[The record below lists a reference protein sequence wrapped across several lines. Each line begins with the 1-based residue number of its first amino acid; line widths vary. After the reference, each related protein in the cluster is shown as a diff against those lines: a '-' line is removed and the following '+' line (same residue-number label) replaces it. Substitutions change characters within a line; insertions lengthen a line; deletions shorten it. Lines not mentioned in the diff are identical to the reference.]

1 MKLHE
6 LKTLRT
12 RKVQRIGRSGKRG
25 SYSGRGVKGQRSR
38 SGHRIR
44 PAERDLILKLPKIRG
59 FRNKP
64 KDEIPAIFNLGTI
77 AAKFGDQAK
86 NEAKSGAFVIDRT
99 LLQSAKLIKKDYKGI
114 IKILGTGEIAF
125 PVAVKGIRVSTGA
138 RTKIEKAGGGV
149 TDVK

>member
-6 LKTLRT
+6 LKTLKT
-12 RKVQRIGRSGKRG
+12 RKTQRIGRSGKRG

-44 PAERDLILKLPKIRG
+44 PAERDIILKIPKMRG

-64 KDEIPAIFNLGTI
+64 KADIPEAFNLGELSKKLAVL
-77 AAKFGDQAK
+77 AAAGGTAPLVVNHELFRK
-86 NEAKSGAFVIDRT
+86 
-99 LLQSAKLIKKDYKGI
+99 AKLVRKDYKRP

-125 PVAVKGIRVSTGA
+125 PIAVHGFEVSQSA
-138 RTKIEKAGGGV
+138 RIKIEKAGGKV
-149 TDVK
+149 A

>member
-1 MKLHE
+1 MKLHQ
-6 LKTLRT
+6 LSTLRT

-64 KDEIPAIFNLGTI
+64 KDEVPEVFNLGAL
-77 AAKFGDQAK
+77 AAKFADLAK
-86 NEAKSGAFVIDRT
+86 GGKGGAITIDRT
-99 LLQSAKLIKKDYKGI
+99 LLRSVKLIKKDYKGI
-114 IKILGTGEIAF
+114 IKILGTGEISF
-125 PVAVKGIRVSTGA
+125 PASFEGFQISSAAKA
-138 RTKIEKAGGGV
+138 KIEKAGGS
-149 TDVK
+149 VK